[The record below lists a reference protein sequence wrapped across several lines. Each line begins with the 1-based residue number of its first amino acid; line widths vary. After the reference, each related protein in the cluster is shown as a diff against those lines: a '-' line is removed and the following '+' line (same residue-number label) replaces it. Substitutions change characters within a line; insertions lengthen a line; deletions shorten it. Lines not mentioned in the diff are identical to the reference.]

1 MEQLVVPF
9 EILIFAPSYRDNDL
23 ILYTNGK
30 SQVIKKSNPVECQ
43 EASVEPLPA
52 RNDPEHGKE
61 TSYHN

>member
-1 MEQLVVPF
+1 MKQLVVPSK
-9 EILIFAPSYRDNDL
+9 ILTFAPLYRDNDL

-43 EASVEPLPA
+43 EASVKPLPA

-61 TSYHN
+61 TPYNN

>member
-1 MEQLVVPF
+1 MELLIVPT

-43 EASVEPLPA
+43 EAPFEPLPA
-52 RNDPEHGKE
+52 RYDPEHGEK
-61 TSYHN
+61 TPYHN